1 MVVSF
6 SRTMVLMMSFL
17 FLPLALMAA
26 ADAGDDRK
34 QVRIE
39 TSLGTMVV
47 ELFDETP
54 EHRDNFL
61 KLVKEGF
68 YQDLLWHR
76 VISGFMAQGGD
87 PQSRGAEA
95 GMRLGSGGP
104 GYTIP
109 AEIDP
114 QFIHVKGALA
124 AARQGD
130 QVNPARRS
138 SGSQF
143 YIVQGR
149 DVSAQMLQ
157 GVVNSRRKSSS
168 EPFSYTPDQIAA
180 YQELGGTPHLDKQY
194 TVFGRVIEG
203 LDVLDAIC
211 AAQVAQSSRPLEDIT
226 MQMTILN

>member
-180 YQELGGTPHLDKQY
+180 YQELGGTPHLDMQY

-211 AAQVAQSSRPLEDIT
+211 AAKVAQSSRPLEDIT